1 MDGHGTVI
9 RRASSAIVAV
19 AFVAAA
25 CGAPPVATSPTPS
38 ATASRPATAASTP
51 TIAPTATA
59 TPSPAPSSTPGG
71 FRPGALGEWP
81 AVDVYALENDGNAH
95 RYNEKG
101 DVVVGRVC
109 DQPRRASVAGDGR
122 TVLGWCAGSGM
133 DLEDMYRLTPRPQ
146 RVVSGVLTSWPADLS
161 PDGRQAVA
169 FEMGTCEPT
178 APVCQTRAV
187 LLDLAAGTKRE
198 ILPSNYY
205 LGSRLGWTT
214 LGLTHF
220 QPQCAEAGCVGI
232 VGDRDGTWVWDG
244 ARFVKKTSLR
254 FVARNGTWELYEKLR
269 SFSDRTQPPR
279 QVIRR
284 GTGGDTVVTPSDQ
297 NERALAIGSDG
308 SVLAWRTSGE
318 GGTVVRYDAGLRP
331 VWSGDVT
338 GVVIGVAG
346 TSYFITLDYATP
358 NEVVR
363 LYDAG
368 RGLVFGTPLSGV
380 RGAAVVL
387 R

>member
-1 MDGHGTVI
+1 MI
-9 RRASSAIVAV
+9 RRAPPALVAV
-19 AFVAAA
+19 VFVAAA
-25 CGAPPVATSPTPS
+25 CGAPPVATSLTPS
-38 ATASRPATAASTP
+38 ATASSAATASSTP

-59 TPSPAPSSTPGG
+59 TPNPAPSG
-71 FRPGALGEWP
+71 FRAGTLLDWP
-81 AVDVYALENDGNAH
+81 AVDIYALENDGNAH

-101 DVVVGRVC
+101 DAVIGRVC
-109 DQPRRASVAGDGR
+109 DQPRRAGVTGDGR
-122 TVLGWCAGSGM
+122 TVLGWCAGGGI

-169 FEMGTCEPT
+169 FERGTCEPT

-187 LLDLAAGTKRE
+187 LLDLAAGTKRD

-205 LGSRLGWTT
+205 LGSRLGWTA

-244 ARFVKKTSLR
+244 VRFVKKTSLR
-254 FVARNGTWELYEKLR
+254 FVARNGLWELYEKLR
-269 SFSDRTQPPR
+269 SFSDPAQPPR

-284 GTGGDTVVTPSDQ
+284 GPGGDMVVTPSDQ
-297 NERALAIGSDG
+297 NERALAVGADG

-338 GVVIGVAG
+338 GVVTGVAG

-363 LYDAG
+363 LYDAA

>member
-1 MDGHGTVI
+1 M
-9 RRASSAIVAV
+9 RMRWFLLVAV
-19 AFVAAA
+19 VGAA
-25 CGAPPVATSPTPS
+25 CGTSPAAISPTATTTMPPPSPTP
-38 ATASRPATAASTP
+38 
-51 TIAPTATA
+51 APTVTA
-59 TPSPAPSSTPGG
+59 TSAQSASPSPGG
-71 FRPGALGEWP
+71 FRSGAPGEWP
-81 AVDVYALENDGNAH
+81 GVDVYTLANDGNAH

-109 DQPRRASVAGDGR
+109 DQPRRAALAGDGR

-161 PDGRQAVA
+161 PDGTQAVA
-169 FEMGTCEPT
+169 FEMGICEPT

-187 LLDLAAGTKRE
+187 LLDLGSGIKRE

-205 LGSRLGWTT
+205 LGSRLGWTA

-254 FVARNGTWELYEKLR
+254 FVARNGSWEIYEKLR

-284 GTGGDTVVTPSDQ
+284 GPGGETVVTPSDQ
-297 NERALAIGSDG
+297 SERALAIGADG

-318 GGTVVRYDAGLRP
+318 GGTVVRYDAGLHP

-363 LYDAG
+363 LYDAA